1 MKDITALKS
10 ELNNLI
16 LTYSQIPD
24 IKPEDIDEFI
34 EYLNYITELKDLPDY
49 LLTPDDKQELKDFES
64 IKFDVEYELIK
75 TLKNKLRNIPTK
87 FSQQKIDKHNH
98 YINTVSDI
106 KKRGKYG
113 VPLVENIKA
122 IKTFTIYDKQV
133 FTGKKGTEIVDF
145 HTYSDY
151 NQYNINELLFESCYE
166 LLPYSSYNFYG
177 CQFVKTYFNTI
188 GKDYEYITPFIDY
201 DLTSS
206 DLSFDDTID
215 EALNCIGDFVYYVI
229 PEATDDYK
237 LSIVG
242 YSNVESLTNKFKNDG
257 YIKIEHK
264 PNSGKFLSLHITFP
278 NVKIHV
284 LELIARIEA
293 NKKELKEYKAF
304 DIAPYKTGSLRHMAS
319 PKTGL
324 SDHPEDKQ
332 ITILTNSEILDQFIT
347 YYNDKIK
354 YIKIDLDFN
363 NIHNKL
369 NTNPINFN
377 ISTQKYDVTLTYLGK
392 TLNNIEPLIK
402 LLSEEGYID
411 ISYSGRWS
419 WLFRYVLYKKSI
431 NSNITEAD
439 ISSLIIGTHDH
450 LESQIKFLLE
460 SKTFSPN
467 PKPLLSLIK
476 KLIPSEFEYTIS
488 SSNNYIKPNHFGRY
502 KIEDMK
508 NCDSYKE
515 IIEIITGSCAMDS
528 DGEIYYICVN
538 GIKHYNIVGRPNLY
552 VSKFY
557 PSKLILSLT
566 PEDLEK
572 ETTDE
577 MLITLF
583 KNRLVELGN
592 QKTKKEIVLTADFFI
607 KTLSRYYDLYEES
620 GETRFKLNGYLT
632 ESVKP
637 EVYEDVKTII
647 KLFED
652 RLVDEC
658 KIYDNPKDIKNRKE
672 IDNPLQEFLRSVKYL
687 LTKGE
692 KPEKAFLA
700 IDTFGTTGKSLFF
713 SKIITDFFGLAGLND
728 DSLNCLD
735 STFSDTYNYL
745 YTVYNEVTKGKHTT
759 EQCSSKLKQLTDNI
773 MAASRVKCVQN
784 MKLFKN
790 IGLSVLLSNSET
802 LNGAL
807 DFNDTALMSR
817 YVLIEFKPFENDG
830 NIDTLKGCEYFKL
843 IDKYKSY
850 EDKKHLFS
858 YDFRNA
864 LYKYIMDLDIST
876 RTFGRAQPSEYKNQK
891 YMDIAK
897 EQIEEI
903 IKDKTPSISEKDI
916 FNINIET
923 KTKHVSKFDKDNV
936 KYIGFMLSNLCG
948 ITKKDRNDF
957 IKVLNYKTALYKRLT
972 YEIDD
977 NVKNVLDNPSN
988 KYTFVICEY
997 ERFIEFV
1004 EVEELKPEL

>member
-1 MKDITALKS
+1 MKDIIALKS

-16 LTYSQIPD
+16 FTYSQIPD
-24 IKPEDIDEFI
+24 VTPEDISEFK
-34 EYLNYITELKDLPDY
+34 EYLDYITELKDLPDY

-75 TLKNKLRNIPTK
+75 TLKSKLNTTPTK

-106 KKRGKYG
+106 KKRSKNG

-151 NQYNINELLFESCYE
+151 NQYSINELLFESCYE
-166 LLPYSSYNFYG
+166 LLPYSAYNFYG
-177 CQFVKTYFNTI
+177 CQYVKTYFNTI

-201 DLTSS
+201 DLTTS

-215 EALNCIGDFVYYVI
+215 EALNCIGDFVEYII
-229 PEATDDYK
+229 PEAVDDYK

-324 SDHPEDKQ
+324 TDHPEDKQ
-332 ITILTNSEILDQFIT
+332 VTILTNSEILDQFIT
-347 YYNDKIK
+347 YHNDKIK

-363 NIHNKL
+363 NIHNKP

-377 ISTQKYDVTLTYLGK
+377 TSTQKYNVTLTYLGK
-392 TLNNIEPLIK
+392 NINNIESIIK
-402 LLSEEGYID
+402 SLSEQDLID
-411 ISYSGRWS
+411 VSYTGRWS
-419 WLFRYVLYKKSI
+419 WLSKYVLYKKAI
-431 NSNITEAD
+431 NENITEAD
-439 ISSLIIGTHDH
+439 TSSLIIGTHDH
-450 LESQIKFLLE
+450 LESQIKFLSE

-488 SSNNYIKPNHFGRY
+488 SSNNYIKPKHFGQH
-502 KIEDMK
+502 KIEDMR
-508 NCDSYKE
+508 NCETYKE
-515 IIEIITGSCAMDS
+515 IIEVITGSFALS
-528 DGEIYYICVN
+528 DEGLFYYRCIN
-538 GIKHYNIVGRPNLY
+538 GVKEYKTTGRPNAY
-552 VSKFY
+552 VAKFY
-557 PSKLILSLT
+557 PSKLILTLT

-572 ETTDE
+572 ESTDE

-583 KNRLVELGN
+583 KNRLIELGN

-607 KTLSRYYDLYEES
+607 KMLYKYYDLYEEN
-620 GETRFKLNGYLT
+620 GKTRFKLNGYST
-632 ESVKP
+632 ETVKP
-637 EVYEDVKTII
+637 DVYEDVKTII

-652 RLVDEC
+652 RLKPES
-658 KIYDNPKDIKNRKE
+658 KTEN
-672 IDNPLQEFLRSVKYL
+672 DNPLQEFLRSIKYL
-687 LTKGE
+687 LVNGE

-700 IDTFGTTGKSLFF
+700 IDTFGATGKSLFF
-713 SKIITDFFGLAGLND
+713 SKIIKDFFGFAGLND

-735 STFSDTYNYL
+735 STFSDSYNYL
-745 YTVYNEVTKGKHTT
+745 YTVFNEVSKGNHSSD
-759 EQCSSKLKQLTDNI
+759 QCSTKLKQLTDNVI
-773 MAASRVKCVQN
+773 ASARVKNVQN
-784 MKLFKN
+784 MRTFKN
-790 IGLSVLLSNSET
+790 NGLYVLLSNSYD

-807 DFNDTALMSR
+807 DINDTALMSR
-817 YVLIEFKPFENDG
+817 YVLIEFKPFETNDG
-830 NIDTLKGCEYFKL
+830 MIDALQGNEHYKL
-843 IDKYKSY
+843 IDKYKVY
-850 EDKKHLFS
+850 NDNNNIFS
-858 YDFRNA
+858 FDFRNA
-864 LYKYIMDLDIST
+864 LYKYIMELDISKNT
-876 RTFGRAQPSEYKNQK
+876 VGRAQPSKYKNSV
-891 YMDIAK
+891 YMDLAK
-897 EQIEEI
+897 DQISEI
-903 IKDKTPSISEKDI
+903 IKDKAPRINEYNIYNVDLATKTLSKFNRQSVNLIGFITSNLSGVSKKDI
-916 FNINIET
+916 
-923 KTKHVSKFDKDNV
+923 
-936 KYIGFMLSNLCG
+936 
-948 ITKKDRNDF
+948 NDF
-957 IKVLNYKTALYKRLT
+957 IKALNYKTAYYTRLRYKTNGIQLSDNRL
-972 YEIDD
+972 
-977 NVKNVLDNPSN
+977 KL
-988 KYTFVICEY
+988 VICEY
-997 ERFIEFV
+997 SRF
-1004 EVEELKPEL
+1004 EELVEIEEIQPEI

>member
-1 MKDITALKS
+1 MKDIIALKS

-16 LTYSQIPD
+16 FTYSQIPD
-24 IKPEDIDEFI
+24 IKPEDITEFK
-34 EYLNYITELKDLPDY
+34 EYLDYITELKDLPGY

-75 TLKNKLRNIPTK
+75 TLKSKLSTTPTK

-106 KKRGKYG
+106 KKRSKNG

-145 HTYSDY
+145 RTYSDY

-166 LLPYSSYNFYG
+166 LLPYSAYNFYG
-177 CQFVKTYFNTI
+177 CQYVKTYFNTI

-201 DLTSS
+201 DLTTS

-215 EALNCIGDFVYYVI
+215 EALNCIGDFVYYII

-237 LSIVG
+237 LSIAG
-242 YSNVESLTNKFKNDG
+242 YSNVKSLTNKFKNDG
-257 YIKIEHK
+257 YIKIEYK

-324 SDHPEDKQ
+324 TDHPEDKQ
-332 ITILTNSEILDQFIT
+332 VTILTNSEILDQFIT

-363 NIHNKL
+363 NIHNKP

-377 ISTQKYDVTLTYLGK
+377 TSTQKYDVTLTYLGK
-392 TLNNIEPLIK
+392 NIINIEPIIK
-402 LLSEEGYID
+402 SLSEQDLID
-411 ISYSGRWS
+411 VSYTGRWS
-419 WLFRYVLYKKSI
+419 WLSKYVLYKKAI
-431 NSNITEAD
+431 NENITEAD

-450 LESQIKFLLE
+450 LESQIKFLSE

-467 PKPLLSLIK
+467 PKPLLSHIK

-488 SSNNYIKPNHFGRY
+488 SSNNYIKPKHFGQY

-508 NCDSYKE
+508 NCETYKE
-515 IIEIITGSCAMDS
+515 IIEVITGSCALS
-528 DGEIYYICVN
+528 DEGVIYYRCIN
-538 GIKHYNIVGRPNLY
+538 GVKEYKTVGKPNLY
-552 VSKFY
+552 VAKFY
-557 PSKLILSLT
+557 PSKLILTLT

-583 KNRLVELGN
+583 KNRLTVLGN

-607 KTLSRYYDLYEES
+607 KTLSKYYDLYEEN
-620 GETRFKLNGYLT
+620 GKTRFKLNGYLT

-658 KIYDNPKDIKNRKE
+658 KTYDKPEDTENRKE
-672 IDNPLQEFLRSVKYL
+672 IDNPLQEFLRSIKYL
-687 LTKGE
+687 LVNGE

-700 IDTFGTTGKSLFF
+700 VDTFGATGKSLFF
-713 SKIITDFFGLAGLND
+713 SKIIKDFFGFAGLND

-735 STFSDTYNYL
+735 STFSDSYNYL
-745 YTVYNEVTKGKHTT
+745 YTVFNEVSKGNHSSD
-759 EQCSSKLKQLTDNI
+759 QCSTKLKQLTDNVI
-773 MAASRVKCVQN
+773 ASARVKNVQN
-784 MKLFKN
+784 MKTFKN
-790 IGLSVLLSNSET
+790 NGLYVLLSNSYD

-807 DFNDTALMSR
+807 DINDTALMSR
-817 YVLIEFKPFENDG
+817 YVLIEFKPFETTDG
-830 NIDTLKGCEYFKL
+830 MIDALQGNEHYKL
-843 IDKYKSY
+843 IDKYKVY
-850 EDKKHLFS
+850 NDNNNIFS
-858 YDFRNA
+858 FDFRNA
-864 LYKYIMDLDIST
+864 LYKYIMELDISKNT
-876 RTFGRAQPSEYKNQK
+876 VGRAQPSKYKNSV
-891 YMDIAK
+891 YIDLAK
-897 EQIEEI
+897 DQISEI
-903 IKDKTPSISEKDI
+903 IKDKTPSINEKYI
-916 FNINIET
+916 FNVDLAT
-923 KTKHVSKFDKDNV
+923 KTISKFNSQTAKL
-936 KYIGFMLSNLCG
+936 IGFTITNLSG
-948 ITKKDRNDF
+948 IAKKDVNDF
-957 IKVLNYKTALYKRLT
+957 IKALNYKTAYYKRLRYNT
-972 YEIDD
+972 NNIKLSD
-977 NVKNVLDNPSN
+977 NRLKL
-988 KYTFVICEY
+988 VICEY
-997 ERFIEFV
+997 SRL
-1004 EVEELKPEL
+1004 EELVEIEEITPEL